1 MKKFLIPVIVFL
13 VIAVGSIVVAV
24 SMSYSRVQYGK
35 ETYMHLARFQDG
47 GELLAEYDGVT
58 TKIHIDNVYKI
69 MKSISVTESDYLVS
83 KPEYNSEAAITLKF
97 SDGATYIVAHDESE
111 DDSIFVIYSYDGKEF
126 YLRTKGY
133 NSFSWVERG
142 ISPEGIYSENEVLDE

>member
-1 MKKFLIPVIVFL
+1 MKKFLIPVILFL
-13 VIAVGSIVVAV
+13 VIVVGSIVFAV

-35 ETYMHLARFQDG
+35 ETFLHLARLEDG
-47 GELLAEYDGVT
+47 GELLAEYNGVT
-58 TKIHIDNVYKI
+58 TKINRDNVNRI
-69 MKSISVTESDYLVS
+69 MKAISVTETDYLVS
-83 KPEYNSEAAITLKF
+83 KPEYNSETAITLKF
-97 SDGATYIVAHDESE
+97 SDGATYTIAHDESE

-142 ISPEGIYSENEVLDE
+142 VSPEGIYNENEIID

>member
-1 MKKFLIPVIVFL
+1 MKKFIIPVILFFI
-13 VIAVGSIVVAV
+13 IAVGSIIIAV

-35 ETYMHLARFQDG
+35 ETFMHLARMEDG
-47 GELLAEYDGVT
+47 EELIAEYNGET
-58 TKIHIDNVYKI
+58 TKITAENANRI
-69 MKSISVTESDYLVS
+69 MNAISVSETDYLVT
-83 KPEYNSEAAITLKF
+83 KPEYNGDTAITLEF

-126 YLRTKGY
+126 YLKTKGY

-142 ISPEGIYSENEVLDE
+142 ISPQGILNENEKIN